1 MAMHSHCVSAQ
12 YNLVIL
18 DMCYP
23 LIHSP
28 EIDSRKARHGLLKSH
43 SDILGSA
50 SAFDGSV
57 LFLPK
62 ELEKP
67 VSKYFHS

>member
-1 MAMHSHCVSAQ
+1 MVSVYTTQ
-12 YNLVIL
+12 ENIVTLYI
-18 DMCYP
+18 CYS

-50 SAFDGSV
+50 SAFDGSI

-67 VSKYFHS
+67 VSKCFYS